1 MAKNI
6 TLEGNPLTV
15 GGNQIMA
22 GAKAP
27 DFKAVDKDM
36 NEVKL
41 SDFNGKIKIVTSFP
55 SLDTS
60 VCELQVKAFNSKAG
74 ELADDVVI
82 IGISMDLPFAQGR
95 FCSAFKIENVKVWS
109 DYKFHDFAEKYGLL
123 INELRL
129 LARTVIILDRENT
142 VKYVQIVDEV
152 TTEPD
157 YNAALESL
165 KNIA

>member
-1 MAKNI
+1 
-6 TLEGNPLTV
+6 
-15 GGNQIMA
+15 MA